1 MRVMGPMGS
10 DGGQGKMES
19 SEMTIGSRCFHIGCS
34 APRTPSCFFPTAIR
48 EHRTYKI
55 HRTYTIIESLEKT
68 GPGFL

>member
-1 MRVMGPMGS
+1 M
-10 DGGQGKMES
+10 
-19 SEMTIGSRCFHIGCS
+19 
-34 APRTPSCFFPTAIR
+34 TAIR